1 MANKAERGASEVG
14 ISSTTKENR
23 WGIFDPEPDLKLK
36 LRPSVPNFFSL
47 GQNFFPKGTS
57 TFSSLGLE
65 ISTTEKLG
73 LELEAASGSTFLW
86 PVGRSSHSL
95 FRLPSGPLSLR
106 SVGPFGR
113 RKSSLS
119 LRSMDLSFPDTPDIQ
134 LIVKVTSNPK
144 SVGLWTSQTGPT
156 QGHKILRVE
165 NFDQLWKGF
174 FNRIEN
180 LRVLDI
186 HRTSLVRLP
195 DLWSLFEVPKG
206 SLFGCPRGGPDPP
219 SGRNFFTQDGF
230 RLRVFCP
237 SRSLKDMLPPWLRGI
252 SPPDEEKVYPPG
264 VNTYPPKEQVF
275 SGLWFDPSK
284 LKVLIIGQDPYPT
297 EGHAHGLAFSYRGE
311 GTTPASLRN
320 IFAELSRTVPGFEGK
335 SRDLTLWFRQ
345 GVAMI
350 NTSLSVL
357 EGQPDSLAKEWEV
370 FSKKLFLRLGQKT
383 GKGLVILAWGGKA
396 KPRAASFVRAKL
408 LTSSHPSPLGVNSPP
423 TPFKNN
429 NHFILANNHL
439 ISTGQTPIDWRL

>member
-1 MANKAERGASEVG
+1 
-14 ISSTTKENR
+14 
-23 WGIFDPEPDLKLK
+23 
-36 LRPSVPNFFSL
+36 
-47 GQNFFPKGTS
+47 
-57 TFSSLGLE
+57 
-65 ISTTEKLG
+65 
-73 LELEAASGSTFLW
+73 
-86 PVGRSSHSL
+86 
-95 FRLPSGPLSLR
+95 
-106 SVGPFGR
+106 
-113 RKSSLS
+113 
-119 LRSMDLSFPDTPDIQ
+119 MDLSFPDTPDIQ
-134 LIVKVTSNPK
+134 LIVKVTSNPG

-156 QGHKILRVE
+156 RGRKILRVE
-165 NFDQLWKGF
+165 NFDQLMSF
-174 FNRIEN
+174 FNRVEN
-180 LRVLDI
+180 LHVLDI
-186 HRTSLVRLP
+186 HRTSLTRLP
-195 DLWSLFEVPKG
+195 DLWSLF
-206 SLFGCPRGGPDPP
+206 GCLP
-219 SGRNFFTQDGF
+219 SGENFFIRGRF
-230 RLRVFCP
+230 RVRVFCP
-237 SRSLKDMLPPWLRGI
+237 STSLQDMLPPWLRGI
-252 SPPDEEKVYPPG
+252 SPPDEEKVYPLG
-264 VNTYPPKEQVF
+264 VNTFPPKEQVF

-320 IFAELSRTVPGFEGK
+320 IFAELTRTVPGFEGK

-396 KPRAASFVRAKL
+396 KPRAASFVRAKV

-423 TPFKNN
+423 TPFKEN

-439 ISTGQTPIDWRL
+439 ISTGQIPIEWRL